1 MARAGGLKQA
11 ARALHVSPPTLSAQI
26 RALEEQFGAPLFVR
40 EGRKMV
46 LNDTGRVVRRYA
58 ERIFELG
65 DEMAEVVDR
74 GEPAGP
80 GTVHLGIVDGVPKPL
95 ATDIVRRAWEK
106 VPSLRLVAR
115 EGLPG
120 ELFPALVAHQIDI
133 VISNEAPS
141 AQLGAILSSRRV
153 ARFKVHFAAAPR
165 LTSARR
171 PARLDQ
177 FPLLLPTRESPLRR
191 ELDRWFT
198 DHGVRP
204 DIRAEFDDTAAM
216 YELAADGLGAV
227 PVPAPMLGH
236 VQKRYGLRDLGVR
249 TGIEEELFVVT
260 AERQFTHEGTRLLAE
275 LAREMFAQNRV
286 SAPRKAPRTRCSNAA
301 QPKVAHSP

>member
-1 MARAGGLKQA
+1 VARAGGLKQA
-11 ARALHVSPPTLSAQI
+11 GRSLHVSPPTLSAQI
-26 RALEEQFGAPLFVR
+26 RALEESLGAPLFLR
-40 EGRKMV
+40 DGRKMV
-46 LNDTGRVVRRYA
+46 LSDTGRVVRRYA

-120 ELFPALVAHQIDI
+120 ELFPALAAHQIDI
-133 VISNEAPS
+133 VISNEAPFG
-141 AQLGAILSSRRV
+141 QLGTILSSRRV
-153 ARFKVHFAAAPR
+153 ACFKVHFAAAAGM
-165 LTSARR
+165 TASRR
-171 PARLDQ
+171 RAHQLDKL
-177 FPLLLPTRESPLRR
+177 PLLLPTRESPLRR
-191 ELDRWFT
+191 ELDRWFA
-198 DHGVRP
+198 DHGIHPEV
-204 DIRAEFDDTAAM
+204 RAEFDDTAAM
-216 YELAADGLGAV
+216 YELAASGLGAV

-236 VQKRYGLRDLGVR
+236 VQKRYGLRDLRVN

-260 AERQFTHEGTRLLAE
+260 AERQFTHEGPRLLAA
-275 LAREMFAQNRV
+275 LAREIF
-286 SAPRKAPRTRCSNAA
+286 APRAKSRTARS
-301 QPKVAHSP
+301 

>member
-1 MARAGGLKQA
+1 LRYFLAVARAGGLKQA
-11 ARALHVSPPTLSAQI
+11 ARSLHLSSPTLSAQI
-26 RALEEQFGAPLFVR
+26 RMLEESLGAPLFAR
-40 EGRKMV
+40 EGRKLV

-65 DEMAEVVDR
+65 DEMSEVVAR

-95 ATDIVRRAWEK
+95 ATDLVRLAWKK

-133 VISNEAPS
+133 VISNEAPP
-141 AQLGAILSSRRV
+141 AQLNAILFSRRV
-153 ARFKVHFAAAPR
+153 ARFKVHFAAAAQIANPR
-165 LTSARR
+165 NRVHK
-171 PARLDQ
+171 LDKT
-177 FPLLLPTRESPLRR
+177 PLLLPTRESPLRR
-191 ELDRWFT
+191 ELDRWFA

-204 DIRAEFDDTAAM
+204 EVRAEFDDTAAM
-216 YELAADGLGAV
+216 YELAASGLGAV

-236 VQKRYGLRDLGVR
+236 VQQRYGLRDLRVN

-260 AERQFTHEGTRLLAE
+260 AERQFTHEGPRLLAE
-275 LAREMFAQNRV
+275 LAREIFAPGGK
-286 SAPRKAPRTRCSNAA
+286 PRAA
-301 QPKVAHSP
+301 RP

>member
-1 MARAGGLKQA
+1 VARAGGLKPA
-11 ARALHVSPPTLSAQI
+11 ARTLHLSPPTLSTQI
-26 RALEEQFGAPLFVR
+26 RALEEQFGAPLFAR
-40 EGRKMV
+40 EGRRMV

-74 GEPAGP
+74 GEPSGP

-120 ELFPALVAHQIDI
+120 ELFPALAAHQIDI

-141 AQLGAILSSRRV
+141 AHLGTILSSRRV
-153 ARFKVHFAAAPR
+153 ARFKVHFAAAPA
-165 LTSARR
+165 LATARR
-171 PARLDQ
+171 PRPIDQ
-177 FPLLLPTRESPLRR
+177 FSLLLPTRESPLRR

-198 DHGVRP
+198 DHGLRP

-216 YELAADGLGAV
+216 YELAAEGLGAA

-249 TGIEEELFVVT
+249 TGIKEELFVVT
-260 AERQFTHEGTRLLAE
+260 AERQFTHEGPRLLAG
-275 LAREMFAQNRV
+275 LAREMFAQSGTTARKTV
-286 SAPRKAPRTRCSNAA
+286 PRG
-301 QPKVAHSP
+301 PKISRSE

>member
-1 MARAGGLKQA
+1 VARAGSLKLA
-11 ARALHVSPPTLSAQI
+11 ARTFHLSSPTLSAQL
-26 RALEEQFGAPLFVR
+26 RALEESLGTPLFRR
-40 EGRKMV
+40 EGRKLL

-120 ELFPALVAHQIDI
+120 ELFPALAAHQIDI
-133 VISNEAPS
+133 VVSNEAPS

-153 ARFKVHFAAAPR
+153 ARFKVLFAAAPG
-165 LTSARR
+165 LSTKQNR
-171 PARLDQ
+171 PRQIDK

-191 ELDRWFT
+191 ELDRWFA
-198 DHGVRP
+198 DRGLRP
-204 DIRAEFDDTAAM
+204 DVRAEFDDTAAM
-216 YELAADGLGAV
+216 YELAASGLGAV

-236 VQKRYGLRDLGVR
+236 VQERYGLRDLRVN

-260 AERQFTHEGTRLLAE
+260 AERQFTHEGPRLLAAV
-275 LAREMFAQNRV
+275 ARELFAV
-286 SAPRKAPRTRCSNAA
+286 GGKARAGRA
-301 QPKVAHSP
+301 

>member
-1 MARAGGLKQA
+1 VARAGGLKQA
-11 ARALHVSPPTLSAQI
+11 ARSLHLSPPTLSAQI
-26 RALEEQFGAPLFVR
+26 RTLEESLGAPLFTR
-40 EGRKMV
+40 DGRKLV

-120 ELFPALVAHQIDI
+120 ELFPALAAHQIDI

-141 AQLGAILSSRRV
+141 AQLGTILSSRRV
-153 ARFKVHFAAAPR
+153 ARFKVHFAAAVGMTAPR
-165 LTSARR
+165 SR
-171 PARLDQ
+171 PPQLDKI
-177 FPLLLPTRESPLRR
+177 PLLLPTRESPLRR
-191 ELDRWFT
+191 ELERWFT
-198 DHGVRP
+198 DHGLRP

-216 YELAADGLGAV
+216 YELAAAGLGAV

-236 VQKRYGLRDLGVR
+236 VEQRYDLRDLR
-249 TGIEEELFVVT
+249 INTGIEEELFVVT
-260 AERQFTHEGTRLLAE
+260 AERQFTHEGPRLLAA
-275 LAREMFAQNRV
+275 LAREIFAP
-286 SAPRKAPRTRCSNAA
+286 AGKPRARRS
-301 QPKVAHSP
+301 

>member
-1 MARAGGLKQA
+1 M
-11 ARALHVSPPTLSAQI
+11 
-26 RALEEQFGAPLFVR
+26 GAPLFAR
-40 EGRKMV
+40 DGRKMV

-120 ELFPALVAHQIDI
+120 ELFPALATHQIDI

-141 AQLGAILSSRRV
+141 AQLGSILSSRRV
-153 ARFKVHFAAAPR
+153 ARLKVHFAAAPG
-165 LTSARR
+165 LATARPPR
-171 PARLDQ
+171 HIDH

-191 ELDRWFT
+191 ELDRWFM
-198 DHGVRP
+198 DHGRRP
-204 DIRAEFDDTAAM
+204 DVRAEFDDTAAM
-216 YELAADGLGAV
+216 YELAAAGLGAV

-260 AERQFTHEGTRLLAE
+260 AERQFTHEGPRLLAE
-275 LAREMFAQNRV
+275 LAREMFPPGRTIA
-286 SAPRKAPRTRCSNAA
+286 RKTVARRTKIS
-301 QPKVAHSP
+301 

>member
-26 RALEEQFGAPLFVR
+26 RALEESFDTPLFVR
-40 EGRKMV
+40 KGRKMT

-95 ATDIVRRAWEK
+95 ATDLVRLAWEK

-120 ELFPALVAHQIDI
+120 ELFPALAAHQIDI

-141 AQLGAILSSRRV
+141 AALGTILSSRRL

-165 LTSARR
+165 LAGTRR
-171 PARLDQ
+171 APQLDK
-177 FPLLLPTRESPLRR
+177 FPFLLPTHESPLRR
-191 ELDRWFT
+191 EVERWFA
-198 DHGVRP
+198 DHGLRP

-216 YELAADGLGAV
+216 YELAAAGLGAV

-236 VQKRYGLRDLGVR
+236 VRERYGLREIGVR

-260 AERQFTHEGTRLLAE
+260 AERQFTHEGPRLIAE
-275 LAREMFAQNRV
+275 LAVGMFS
-286 SAPRKAPRTRCSNAA
+286 SAAGTRGRKIPRPRALR
-301 QPKVAHSP
+301 PGK